1 MISVWVQPRL
11 WEGIR
16 VRAGTIPNRP
26 QALFERGQVF
36 GWILC
41 VPLLVGRKNKTQTVK
56 WVTGA
61 LPFRY
66 EAEFLQFLTWISSS
80 YIFILRSLFVLDL
93 RPRYI
98 RDVCCPW
105 HRRKRLLIQF
115 AKQKR
120 KSSGYVQL
128 LTLVLSIDCRT
139 PTSELMEDS
148 PEDICL
154 YSSRVAKVSSRI
166 TSTSNTTPFSSV
178 AHSHVAQAQGSATFT
193 IRGDRSA

>member
-1 MISVWVQPRL
+1 M
-11 WEGIR
+11 
-16 VRAGTIPNRP
+16 
-26 QALFERGQVF
+26 
-36 GWILC
+36 
-41 VPLLVGRKNKTQTVK
+41 
-56 WVTGA
+56 

-105 HRRKRLLIQF
+105 HRRRRLSTQF

-120 KSSGYVQL
+120 KSSGYL

-139 PTSELMEDS
+139 PTSELIEDS

-154 YSSRVAKVSSRI
+154 YSSRVAKASSRI
-166 TSTSNTTPFSSV
+166 TSTSNTTPFSSA
-178 AHSHVAQAQGSATFT
+178 AHSHVTQAQGSATFT
-193 IRGDRSA
+193 IRGDKSA